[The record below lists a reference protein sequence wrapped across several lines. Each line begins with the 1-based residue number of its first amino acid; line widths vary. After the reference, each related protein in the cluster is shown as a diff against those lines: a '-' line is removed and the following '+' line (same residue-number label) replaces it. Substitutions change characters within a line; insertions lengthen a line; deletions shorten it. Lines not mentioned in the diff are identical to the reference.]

1 MKRNWAHNR
10 MSNLVEV
17 NEFGSNLPAEERR
30 LQWTYRPEA
39 VAHHTLSMR
48 DFVRLL
54 ERHKRMILIVIAL
67 ITLPVLAYQLLSP
80 NLYSS
85 TSQVQV
91 QLIDE
96 VGTNQADVSNRNEV
110 RVANAVRLHRSRSS
124 AEAVVNDLDLLDDPE
139 FRREMGDAGEG
150 TVTMHQAIN
159 TLLGRLTVTSEPQSD
174 LIQVTITTKSP
185 ELSARIANQ
194 YPLSVSKVRTRRGTE
209 QREELLQSLLTE
221 RDEREEAARTASSDL
236 AEFRRDAGMPFGL
249 GTNEN
254 LSYMNQIAAEAASA
268 SANSAGSSSRSAV
281 IANAAGLRSTAQAT
295 SAAVQQLERQQAS
308 LVAEKARLGATFGS
322 GHPDMA
328 RVTSELSSVE
338 AALASQRAD
347 ARAAA
352 QAVAN
357 AEAAQMREMARSQAA
372 QDAARASRLQGA
384 LASVQSKAFENN
396 GNSVRLA
403 ELERNNALAN
413 AAFSS
418 IVERIEQIRAQMQLE
433 GVNTTVVSPAV
444 ANYDRISPAPAKMTV
459 MAMLG
464 SAVLAVMMAL
474 GLELADGR
482 LRTSAHVAR
491 HFGLPTLGML
501 PRIEAGLSDKLGESP
516 VIQDP
521 HSLFAEAA
529 RSIYSEMRGLR
540 THGGSQSVL
549 ITSPLPNDGKSTVS
563 LTLAAAAKVMG
574 QSVVLVDLDLR
585 MKGLLKDVQANL
597 DTPDI
602 VDVLSG
608 RASLDDLLQDP
619 DAKPML
625 DTPDGL
631 GAEEIENAFAQDNGR
646 IVILSAKRPVEN
658 PAAILT
664 AQRLRHLLAELKQ
677 HFDLLIINAP
687 AALAVRDARAMCD
700 FTDNTLVVSRWG
712 RTTIEQMSATL
723 ETLSGRADGVVFDH
737 VDYAEHARRQY
748 GDAIQFY
755 VAASDYYSDNPQAPR
770 SIRQRIMGIF
780 RRKQADADEFA
791 Y

>member
-1 MKRNWAHNR
+1 MGLENR
-10 MSNLVEV
+10 MTNLVEV
-17 NEFGSNLPAEERR
+17 SEPSGSLTAERR
-30 LQWTYRPEA
+30 LEWNYRPET

-80 NLYSS
+80 NRYSS

-96 VGTNQADVSNRNEV
+96 VGTNQADISNRNEV
-110 RVANAVRLHRSRSS
+110 RVTNAVRLHRSRSS
-124 AEAVVNDLDLLDDPE
+124 AEAVVNDLDLLDDPD
-139 FRREMGDAGEG
+139 FLKEMGAPADGS
-150 TVTMHQAIN
+150 VKMHRAIN
-159 TLLGRLTVTSEPQSD
+159 TLLGMLTVTSEPASD
-174 LIQVTITTKSP
+174 LIQVTITSGSP

-194 YPLSVSKVRTRRGTE
+194 YPLSVSKVRTRRGTQ

-221 RDEREEAARTASSDL
+221 RDEREEAARTASSEL

-281 IANAAGLRSTAQAT
+281 IAGAAGLRSTAQAT
-295 SAAVQQLERQQAS
+295 SAAVQQLERQQAT
-308 LVAEKARLGATFGS
+308 LLAEKARLGATFGS

-328 RVTSELSSVE
+328 RVTNELSTVE
-338 AALASQRAD
+338 TALASQRAD

-384 LASVQSKAFENN
+384 LASVQSKAFQNN

-403 ELERNNALAN
+403 ELERNDALAN
-413 AAFSS
+413 SAFSS

-444 ANYDRISPAPAKMTV
+444 ANYDRISPAPAKMTL

-474 GLELADGR
+474 GIELADGR
-482 LRTSAHVAR
+482 LRTSAHVSR

-501 PRIEAGLSDKLGESP
+501 PRIEAGLSEKIAESP

-540 THGGSQSVL
+540 KHAGSQSVL

-608 RASLDDLLQDP
+608 RASLDDLLKDP
-619 DAKPML
+619 EAKPML

-631 GAEEIENAFAQDNGR
+631 SPDDIENAFAQDTGR

-664 AQRLRHLLAELKQ
+664 AQRLRHLLAALKQ

-700 FTDNTLVVSRWG
+700 FTDHTLVVSRWG

-755 VAASDYYSDNPQAPR
+755 VAASDYYSDNYEAPPTLMER
-770 SIRQRIMGIF
+770 MRRLF
-780 RRKQADADEFA
+780 RRKQAARDGYA